1 MSKDLDDIIK
11 DFRKLNLHTYKDDYK
26 QFEIIWDK
34 IQKQL
39 TPDLINHLK
48 DNLQNYSFLF
58 TEGFKLQIEL
68 VIDTNILYGEILA
81 ILNDK
86 LSYLSTIIDNPYLTL
101 YAPPEIE
108 SELINTIN
116 EDLPRKF
123 DKSKALI
130 LAHLFFKKISIL
142 EGYQLKSWN
151 KAYSLMSA
159 RDEKD
164 VVFLALAF
172 DLNTHGILTRDK
184 DFTIQKDFKIWELG
198 ECGRLI
204 TDLTKGSFS
213 FYFLD
218 KSITFIL
225 PNMVDLGLTLIKII
239 VEIFDRMIT
248 SLALFYEKGKKVI
261 KKMPNW
267 IKYAILGLS
276 ITIPILKLISS
287 EQARKKLIDFLKDV
301 KYNSRIIYSKL
312 KESYLKNLNTLK
324 KFIIDLEP
332 FISYSLD
339 GINYLLYTS
348 YTLFER
354 LHKLENRVHK
364 AEEI

>member
-130 LAHLFFKKISIL
+130 LAHLFFK
-142 EGYQLKSWN
+142 
-151 KAYSLMSA
+151 
-159 RDEKD
+159 
-164 VVFLALAF
+164 
-172 DLNTHGILTRDK
+172 
-184 DFTIQKDFKIWELG
+184 
-198 ECGRLI
+198 
-204 TDLTKGSFS
+204 
-213 FYFLD
+213 
-218 KSITFIL
+218 
-225 PNMVDLGLTLIKII
+225 
-239 VEIFDRMIT
+239 
-248 SLALFYEKGKKVI
+248 
-261 KKMPNW
+261 
-267 IKYAILGLS
+267 
-276 ITIPILKLISS
+276 ITI
-287 EQARKKLIDFLKDV
+287 
-301 KYNSRIIYSKL
+301 
-312 KESYLKNLNTLK
+312 
-324 KFIIDLEP
+324 
-332 FISYSLD
+332 
-339 GINYLLYTS
+339 
-348 YTLFER
+348 
-354 LHKLENRVHK
+354 
-364 AEEI
+364 